1 MVHRRGQKPCKVG
14 GGSWGILDG
23 DGDTFGRGP
32 RLLIADDQQDIRD
45 ALKLA
50 LREDNFLIE
59 VAGSPAAVLE
69 AIRKQQID
77 AALLDLN
84 YARDTTSGGEGIELV
99 EQVKLIDEQLPIVVM
114 TAWGSVELAVEAMQR
129 GAGDFVQ
136 KPWDNTTL
144 RRILRT
150 QIARGIARRQMRS
163 REKAQRRE
171 WEEAQA
177 TQQALLPRSLPSL
190 PGMELAAVCRPAGEL
205 AGDYYDI
212 RPMTT
217 ERVLLC
223 IGDVAGKGAPAAIV
237 MANLQAAVK
246 ALAEEDLSP
255 LDLCRRVNRVLC
267 ENCETGRFVTFF
279 CAVLDTS
286 DRTLRY
292 VNAGHNPPIVAKPN
306 GSMLRLG
313 DGGPVLGEF
322 PDWSAAQGEIQ
333 LSAGDRLILY
343 TDGIT
348 EAANTA
354 GDEYGAERLGALACA
369 YRHES
374 ATDLHARVMA
384 DAIRFAGGPFAD
396 DATLLVLAAL

>member
-1 MVHRRGQKPCKVG
+1 MATATPLADR
-14 GGSWGILDG
+14 
-23 DGDTFGRGP
+23 P

-69 AIRKQQID
+69 LIRKQRFD

-84 YARDTTSGGEGIELV
+84 YARDTTSGGEGIELL
-99 EQVKLIDEQLPIVVM
+99 EQVRLVDEQLPIVVM

-150 QIARGIARRQMRS
+150 QIARGIARRESHS
-163 REKAQRRE
+163 RARAQQRE
-171 WEEAQA
+171 WAEAQA
-177 TQQALLPRSLPSL
+177 TQQALLPRALPSL

-212 RPMTT
+212 RPMSA

-223 IGDVAGKGAPAAIV
+223 IGDVAGKGAPAALV

-246 ALAEEDLSP
+246 ALADEDLAP
-255 LDLCRRVNRVLC
+255 IELCRRVNRVLC
-267 ENCETGRFVTFF
+267 GNCEEGRFVTFF
-279 CAVLDTS
+279 CGVLDTS
-286 DRTLRY
+286 ERTLRY

-306 GSMLRLG
+306 GSMLKLG

-322 PDWSAAQGEIQ
+322 PDWSAAQGEIH
-333 LSAGDRLILY
+333 LGPGDRIIFY

-369 YRHES
+369 YRHET
-374 ATDLHARVMA
+374 AADLHARVMA
-384 DAIRFAGGPFAD
+384 DAIRFAGGAFHD
-396 DATLLVLAAL
+396 DATLLVLSAL

>member
-1 MVHRRGQKPCKVG
+1 MATPT
-14 GGSWGILDG
+14 ILAE
-23 DGDTFGRGP
+23 RP

-45 ALKLA
+45 ALRLA
-50 LREDNFLIE
+50 LREENFLVE

-69 AIRKQQID
+69 AIRKQRFD

-84 YARDTTSGGEGIELV
+84 YARDTTSGGEGIELL
-99 EQVKLIDEQLPIVVM
+99 EQVRQIDEQLPIVVM

-150 QIARGIARRQMRS
+150 QMARGAARRAVAS
-163 REKAQRRE
+163 RALAHERNHERE
-171 WEEAQA
+171 WAEAQSA
-177 TQQALLPRSLPSL
+177 QQALLPRALPAL
-190 PGMELAAVCRPAGEL
+190 PGMELAAVCRPAMEL

-212 RPMTT
+212 RAMSGG
-217 ERVLLC
+217 RVLLC
-223 IGDVAGKGAPAAIV
+223 IGDVAGKGTAAALV
-237 MANLQAAVK
+237 MANLQAVVK
-246 ALAEEDLSP
+246 ALADEDLGP
-255 LDLCRRVNRVLC
+255 LELCRRVNRVLC
-267 ENCETGRFVTFF
+267 GNCEEGRFVTFF
-279 CAVLDTS
+279 CGVLDTN

-292 VNAGHNPPIVAKPN
+292 VNAGHNPPIVARPN

-333 LSAGDRLILY
+333 LGVGDRIVLY

-354 GDEYGAERLGALACA
+354 GEEYGAERLSALACA

-374 ATDLHARVMA
+374 ATELHARVMA
-384 DAIRFAGGPFAD
+384 DAIRFAGGAFSD
-396 DATLLVLAAL
+396 DATLLVMSAI

>member
-1 MVHRRGQKPCKVG
+1 MASAIPLAER
-14 GGSWGILDG
+14 
-23 DGDTFGRGP
+23 P
-32 RLLIADDQQDIRD
+32 RLLIADDQPDIRD

-50 LREDNFLIE
+50 LREDNFVIE
-59 VAGSPAAVLE
+59 VASSPAGVLE
-69 AIRKQQID
+69 AIRKQRFD
-77 AALLDLN
+77 LALLDLN

-150 QIARGIARRQMRS
+150 QLARGIARREVRN
-163 REKAQRRE
+163 RERAQQRE
-171 WEEAQA
+171 WAEAQA
-177 TQQALLPRSLPSL
+177 TQQALLPRALPAL

-212 RPMTT
+212 RRMTSA
-217 ERVLLC
+217 RVLLC
-223 IGDVAGKGAPAAIV
+223 IGDVAGKGAPAALV

-246 ALAEEDLSP
+246 ALAEEDLAP
-255 LDLCRRVNRVLC
+255 IELCRRVNRVLC
-267 ENCETGRFVTFF
+267 ENCEEGRFVTFF
-279 CAVLDTS
+279 CGVLDTEERS
-286 DRTLRY
+286 LRY

-306 GSMLRLG
+306 GSLLKLG

-322 PDWSAAQGEIQ
+322 PDWSAAQAEVQ
-333 LSAGDRLILY
+333 LGGGDRIVLY

-348 EAANTA
+348 EAANMA
-354 GDEYGAERLGALACA
+354 GEEYGIDRLGALACA

-374 ATDLHARVMA
+374 AAELHARVMA
-384 DAIRFAGGPFAD
+384 DAIRFAGGAFAD
-396 DATLLVLAAL
+396 DATLVVLAAV

>member
-1 MVHRRGQKPCKVG
+1 MATPTPLAER
-14 GGSWGILDG
+14 
-23 DGDTFGRGP
+23 P

-45 ALKLA
+45 ALRLA
-50 LREDNFLIE
+50 LREENFIVEL
-59 VAGSPAAVLE
+59 AGSPAAVVE
-69 AIRKQQID
+69 AIRKQQFD
-77 AALLDLN
+77 VALLDLN
-84 YARDTTSGGEGIELV
+84 YARDTTSGGEGIELL
-99 EQVKLIDEQLPIVVM
+99 EQVRQIDAQLPIVVM

-150 QIARGIARRQMRS
+150 QIARGAARRATHN
-163 REKAQRRE
+163 RERASERE
-171 WEEAQA
+171 WAEAQSA
-177 TQQALLPRSLPSL
+177 QQALLPRGLPSL
-190 PGMELAAVCRPAGEL
+190 PGMEVAAVCRPAMEL

-212 RPMTT
+212 RPMTGG
-217 ERVLLC
+217 RVLLC
-223 IGDVAGKGAPAAIV
+223 IGDVAGKGTAAALV

-255 LDLCRRVNRVLC
+255 IDLCRRVNRVLC
-267 ENCETGRFVTFF
+267 GNCEEGRFVTFF
-279 CAVLDTS
+279 CAVLDTA

-333 LSAGDRLILY
+333 LGVGDRIVLY

-348 EAANTA
+348 EAANIA
-354 GDEYGAERLGALACA
+354 GDEYGAERLSALACA

-374 ATDLHARVMA
+374 ATEIHARVMA
-384 DAIRFAGGPFAD
+384 DAIRFAGGAFTD
-396 DATLLVLAAL
+396 DATLLVFAAV

>member
-1 MVHRRGQKPCKVG
+1 MGTATVLAER
-14 GGSWGILDG
+14 
-23 DGDTFGRGP
+23 P

-50 LREDNFLIE
+50 LRQENFVVE

-69 AIRKQQID
+69 ALRKERFD

-84 YARDTTSGGEGIELV
+84 YARDTTSGGEGIELL
-99 EQVKLIDEQLPIVVM
+99 EQVRQIDDQLPVVVM

-150 QIARGIARRQMRS
+150 QIARGVARREVRS
-163 REKAQRRE
+163 RERAQQRQ
-171 WEEAQA
+171 WAEAQA
-177 TQQALLPRSLPSL
+177 TQQALMPRALPAL

-212 RPMTT
+212 RPMAN

-223 IGDVAGKGAPAAIV
+223 IGDVAGKGPAAALV

-246 ALAEEDLSP
+246 TLAEEDLP
-255 LDLCRRVNRVLC
+255 PIELCRRVNRVLC
-267 ENCETGRFVTFF
+267 GNCEEGRFVTFF
-279 CAVLDTS
+279 CGVLDTA
-286 DRTLRY
+286 DRTMRY
-292 VNAGHNPPIVAKPN
+292 VNAGHNPPVVARPN

-333 LSAGDRLILY
+333 LASGDRIVLY

-348 EAANTA
+348 EASNLA

-369 YRHES
+369 YRHET
-374 ATDLHARVMA
+374 AAELHARVMA
-384 DAIRFAGGPFAD
+384 DAIRFAGGAFHD
-396 DATLLVLAAL
+396 DATLLVLAAV

>member
-1 MVHRRGQKPCKVG
+1 MSTATVVAERA
-14 GGSWGILDG
+14 
-23 DGDTFGRGP
+23 
-32 RLLIADDQQDIRD
+32 RLLIADDQPDIRD

-69 AIRKQQID
+69 AIRKQRFD

-84 YARDTTSGGEGIELV
+84 YARDTTSGGEGIQLV
-99 EQVKLIDEQLPIVVM
+99 EQVRLIDDQLPIVVM

-150 QIARGIARRQMRS
+150 QIARGAARREMRS

-177 TQQALLPRSLPSL
+177 TQQALLPQALPSL
-190 PGMELAAVCRPAGEL
+190 PGMEVAAVCRPAGEL

-212 RPMTT
+212 RPMTS
-217 ERVLLC
+217 EHALIC
-223 IGDVAGKGAPAAIV
+223 IGDVAGKGAPAALV
-237 MANLQAAVK
+237 MATLQAAVK
-246 ALAEEDLSP
+246 ALADEDLAP
-255 LDLCRRVNRVLC
+255 IELCRRVNRVLC
-267 ENCETGRFVTFF
+267 GNCEAGRFVTFF
-279 CAVLDTS
+279 CGVLDS
-286 DRTLRY
+286 AERTLRY
-292 VNAGHNPPIVAKPN
+292 VNAGHNPPIVVKPN
-306 GSMLRLG
+306 GSLLRLA

-322 PDWSAAQGEIQ
+322 PDWSAAQGEVQ
-333 LSAGDRLILY
+333 LAAGDRILLY

-348 EAANTA
+348 EAGNSA
-354 GDEYGAERLGALACA
+354 GEEYGMERLSALASA

-374 ATDLHARVMA
+374 AAELHARVMA
-384 DAIRFAGGPFAD
+384 DAIRFAGGAFAD
-396 DATLLVLAAL
+396 DATLLVMAAV